1 MLSGIPESGLG
12 FGDGYYSLKSFAN
25 ALALRMFLSCV
36 DLFPP
41 ASKTITTSPRWM
53 K

>member
-1 MLSGIPESGLG
+1 
-12 FGDGYYSLKSFAN
+12 
-25 ALALRMFLSCV
+25 LALRMSLSCV
-36 DLFPP
+36 DLSPP